1 MTSILEALH
10 YMHQKNIMHR
20 DLKPENILF
29 TEKNDISSLRI
40 ADFGLAAISDQFPY
54 LYPKCGTPGF
64 VAPEIAN
71 LIDKSTQYNSKCDV
85 FSAGVIFHIL
95 LLGEG
100 LFNGNGHVEIL
111 K

>member
-1 MTSILEALH
+1 
-10 YMHQKNIMHR
+10 MHR

-29 TEKNDISSLRI
+29 KEKGNINTLTI
-40 ADFGLAAISDQFPY
+40 ADFGLSVKVDSYPY

-64 VAPEIAN
+64 VAPEVVN
-71 LIDKSTQYNSKCDV
+71 LIDKNSSYTTACDI

-100 LFNGNGHVEIL
+100 LFVGNGH
-111 K
+111 